1 MFAITTR
8 TNPEIELFVKFV
20 RRQVGMV
27 RCNSP
32 STRESTGPMITAQ
45 VPSSARRPTPC
56 LAAPESHAG
65 ALARVWSELK
75 KMN

>member
-1 MFAITTR
+1 MIRFE
-8 TNPEIELFVKFV
+8 PP
-20 RRQVGMV
+20 
-27 RCNSP
+27 SP
-32 STRESTGPMITAQ
+32 NGSTGPMITAQ

-75 KMN
+75 KVEVN